1 MAVYGASTLLAMQP
15 CDPSS
20 VFFGFMGV
28 TSAIVFAN
36 MGAAY
41 GTAKSGV
48 GISSMGVMR
57 PDMVMRS
64 IIPVVMAGVMTED
77 MARYGASTVMAMQPC
92 DPSSAFFGFMGVTSA
107 IVFANMGA
115 AYGTAKSGVG
125 ISSMGVMRPDMVMR
139 SIIPVV
145 MAGVLGIYGLISFF
159 VIFPLVLL
167 VPWMKQAPLLR
178 GVRNDDGTALLRN
191 CKTCHSGM
199 SSQEELKRP
208 DGFNRINAFLHDQMC
223 RKVGL
228 LRKPMTRKVRWLLR
242 KLSPAAC
249 KPKKKRRRS
258 VNWARRRADDRKAPT
273 AQLQCVLRR
282 TPLESLR
289 RSAVDFALTSPSSA
303 VPLPERKTEVT
314 AKPKSYA
321 EAVSG
326 RKNEKTAGATGSK
339 LSLALRLWEGAWPK
353 DAVISQHKLQKQ
365 LENEETI
372 TATVALVHHKD
383 VQTLKDLASAHGYT
397 SCKLALVCA
406 DLEVAPKGHTTT
418 WLQLHVKDMAPQLRK
433 VAVTPLAAELPAMPS
448 VVVRQTQPITIV
460 EAKVIRVT
468 MRKSRLEEPSRWPKL
483 RTTPVPH
490 ILQTLCP
497 NGHGLIR
504 AYGWRKIID
513 DKGTIEGVTG
523 FLRVTKEV
531 VDNARDAKSGK
542 AGVFEYEY
550 KLPGLRLQDETDE
563 DYYLRALKTAGDK
576 GLAFRRGGGAYL
588 GARGAEVQDTD
599 KWKKATQWRLHGVPP
614 GWTGDQVVTWLDSD
628 GWTEPTIAM
637 PPLKKLGWVIRATPP
652 SEGWCHGIEIENG
665 KVVAL
670 SRYIVQRPQQQKSEA
685 MVKAGN
691 GFQRDPVTAKPPAPA
706 PKDGKTEE
714 MEVDGEDKMDEKGGM
729 NENDPLE
736 KTETRTE
743 AKNDIIAAAS
753 TPARSQ
759 VRTEAKN
766 DIDAKRASLSAPWG
780 LQELGP
786 GGDGDCGYRAIGVA
800 YGLSN
805 GETVEKVITEAKK
818 LGATLRAR
826 ATARLRQKKK
836 FKDSFAVDDMWTTGT
851 EDGPIP
857 TSYEE
862 WLIATARPRRWI
874 DGPGFAAAATVL
886 ARQILIFKF
895 VEGRWCRVAHYEPR
909 SSDAKA
915 KLQASR
921 LPVLPVFLRN
931 QHYTSVVPA
940 TEKAWPSEWSE
951 PLDGSLT
958 QQADCRGA
966 GKSTASAAPS
976 GNFDEADRILG
987 LARTFSS
994 SSSSASARTL
1004 RTCATWTHSAIA
1016 KNAALNVPA
1025 EVDKILANARNP
1037 GGSEFRWTCGECR
1050 LNLTADSRLQLSSRR
1065 TKHLQ
1070 NRHGGGQR
1078 DPNSRLNGSNFVF
1091 KVSEAIPE
1099 EQREWNCPLCKGGL
1113 PHMSRF
1119 DKLIA
1124 VQAHIKAEHPKQTP
1138 WKLYRLR
1145 RKRDPVLRKVR
1156 EENGAKIRKT
1166 FDEDALAGRTCTAN
1180 LPNWME
1186 WTGSLKGRRK
1196 RCGAFISCARCF
1208 KGQASLTGVKCSGKA
1223 KFVKP
1228 QAQKFWKLLRERGY
1242 MNPGLIATA
1251 WKTTT
1256 AVLDK
1261 YYGYADPASVAFTG
1275 PHLGSHNAYGS
1286 EGPRRRLSKG
1296 SVSLLTWCLNVS
1308 AATVA
1313 WQVLEDA
1320 AVENVDAIALQEVK
1334 LDAEELKAF
1343 GNRADSLGYAC
1354 FATRAKSRTK
1364 DDKEQGGAV
1373 FLVSKLYKS
1382 RIATKIVNNGG
1393 QATLV
1398 WVNGTLFGS
1407 CYAAHDSERLDFLQD
1422 LNTYVYAM
1430 DSQTVFHLMGDW
1442 NDEPDESPL
1451 AAALESAGGRVQ
1463 ATGAPTRWE
1472 GRRCIGYVITNAE
1485 KELANLREECAAY
1498 SDHKLL
1504 CWERPIRGEPRERW
1518 RLKKTTS
1525 YAPPSGCDVHRWQQ
1539 NVASAWPEVQQDVKP
1554 ATNRE
1559 QLGENTFDNSAVN
1572 SRLPSKSHSPTAAKM
1587 AKFPE
1592 APRIP
1597 EASAKADPLDECF
1610 ETRVWRNNLGRL
1622 KELARLEADEDQT
1635 AAKSNARQ
1643 ALADKLARAKKVDL
1657 ARPRPYEKSCQRKIS
1672 KWVKKIQ
1679 SSESAAYRWL
1689 DVRRGPPIHNIFDEE
1704 GEAATQ
1710 DIGEVLRVLVTH
1722 WRKVWHRSGPDL
1734 GNLHQLLEKVLGP
1747 KRKQQKWA
1755 HVSATELAREAKK
1768 QAGAAA
1774 SVDGWSGDEVVSF
1787 SIEIWEAVAAMFR
1800 DCERLGLAPEDL
1812 ANARQA
1818 HIPKEGK
1825 DVRETDGALHA
1836 AAMRPITV
1844 LSALWRV
1851 WGRAR
1856 LRNSDTA
1863 EWLESW
1869 LQPEICGGRR
1879 NVDALSSVIQLLE
1892 AACDNKFIATF
1903 DYSLAFDFTSP
1914 KLAAEI
1920 FEWLGMPIGTAN
1932 LILSVWESQRR
1943 VLQYAGE
1950 ANTNP
1955 EEVKTSLP
1963 QGDPWSLIAMA
1974 VVLLLPLL
1982 DLRRGPETT
1991 DIMLYVD
1998 DRAWAS
2004 TNASDCMNFGRK
2016 WKDWSSRLGL
2026 KENEAKEKYY
2036 HQNYA
2041 LALEEFAKVGA
2052 PPKTISGA
2060 PALLGEKKLDQAAL
2074 VARKARSLPLP
2085 ASRRLRIAAAEAVPK
2100 AAYGWLCEAPT
2111 EQMFAKVEDA
2121 IARAGP
2127 NPAMGDRDLKK
2138 LFRGHSASPY
2148 FMAGQQ
2154 VLMAAWRRAKRSK
2167 SLPGIWRDVGWVHTL
2182 CAFLQKIGCLEVAAW
2197 RWTTR
2202 LGGII
2207 DLDPSSEDFDQTSGA
2222 VGHNTREAWRQTLFE
2237 RWLARTDARTDSR
2250 QCQASAYN
2258 EQRCTLTRKLVAND
2272 THRFAVVTGA
2282 SVSPQKF
2289 EEVRGADWE
2298 HMVWKCEAS
2307 GKPPELAAPADLLQ
2321 RRLGWAS
2328 TARTRAYNFAVLDW
2342 MAEVLTS
2349 WSQSSSTFPLYG
2361 LIAAV
2366 IINGKM
2372 DAATYSAYS
2381 GYARLG
2387 AGLTVGMSSLAAGL
2401 AIGIVGDAGVRTNAQ
2416 QPRLFVGMILILIF
2430 LEALGLYGLIV
2441 GLVVA
2446 STAEGKGKGLLEQG
2460 AISHSYP
2467 FSVSDIFVQTEAL
2480 VFYLVNV
2487 CQCAPLYVN
2496 PQRIMLRGVESC
2508 LYQTPEVW
2516 TLADKVGHAGD
2527 LCWFLADV
2535 GWTLLIPYITI
2546 PASLSALTLIGLALC
2561 MRGRR
2566 KPADMLPEV
2575 VNVVWLCGNVIWGLE
2590 EFLWD
2595 SQDPEM
2601 PYAWTP
2607 VLGEN
2612 PAIYALIEGHFVKSF
2627 FYLGPA
2633 LWAGW
2638 FVYFMW
2644 RRRRRR
2650 DVDDEGSGP
2659 AAASLQMSSH
2669 VVTRAMMD
2677 LFWCYGLMW
2686 PALLSNLATVALLL
2700 ISAGVETGV
2709 GWHGIDRSDFAWVCW
2724 TLSNF
2729 TWIISELSEYS
2740 DEIRLILRLSQE
2752 ASPAWTFW
2760 CYLRLIKL

>member
-20 VFFGFMGV
+20 
-28 TSAIVFAN
+28 
-36 MGAAY
+36 
-41 GTAKSGV
+41 
-48 GISSMGVMR
+48 
-57 PDMVMRS
+57 
-64 IIPVVMAGVMTED
+64 
-77 MARYGASTVMAMQPC
+77 
-92 DPSSAFFGFMGVTSA
+92 AFFGFMGVTFA

-145 MAGVLGIYGLISFF
+145 MAGVLGIYGLIT
-159 VIFPLVLL
+159 PYLCY
-167 VPWMKQAPLLR
+167 MDAQHHCQEC
-178 GVRNDDGTALLRN
+178 G
-191 CKTCHSGM
+191 
-199 SSQEELKRP
+199 SQ
-208 DGFNRINAFLHDQMC
+208 C
-223 RKVGL
+223 
-228 LRKPMTRKVRWLLR
+228 
-242 KLSPAAC
+242 
-249 KPKKKRRRS
+249 
-258 VNWARRRADDRKAPT
+258 AR
-273 AQLQCVLRR
+273 
-282 TPLESLR
+282 
-289 RSAVDFALTSPSSA
+289 
-303 VPLPERKTEVT
+303 
-314 AKPKSYA
+314 
-321 EAVSG
+321 
-326 RKNEKTAGATGSK
+326 
-339 LSLALRLWEGAWPK
+339 
-353 DAVISQHKLQKQ
+353 
-365 LENEETI
+365 
-372 TATVALVHHKD
+372 
-383 VQTLKDLASAHGYT
+383 
-397 SCKLALVCA
+397 
-406 DLEVAPKGHTTT
+406 
-418 WLQLHVKDMAPQLRK
+418 
-433 VAVTPLAAELPAMPS
+433 
-448 VVVRQTQPITIV
+448 
-460 EAKVIRVT
+460 
-468 MRKSRLEEPSRWPKL
+468 
-483 RTTPVPH
+483 
-490 ILQTLCP
+490 
-497 NGHGLIR
+497 
-504 AYGWRKIID
+504 
-513 DKGTIEGVTG
+513 
-523 FLRVTKEV
+523 
-531 VDNARDAKSGK
+531 
-542 AGVFEYEY
+542 
-550 KLPGLRLQDETDE
+550 
-563 DYYLRALKTAGDK
+563 
-576 GLAFRRGGGAYL
+576 
-588 GARGAEVQDTD
+588 
-599 KWKKATQWRLHGVPP
+599 
-614 GWTGDQVVTWLDSD
+614 
-628 GWTEPTIAM
+628 
-637 PPLKKLGWVIRATPP
+637 
-652 SEGWCHGIEIENG
+652 
-665 KVVAL
+665 
-670 SRYIVQRPQQQKSEA
+670 
-685 MVKAGN
+685 
-691 GFQRDPVTAKPPAPA
+691 
-706 PKDGKTEE
+706 
-714 MEVDGEDKMDEKGGM
+714 
-729 NENDPLE
+729 
-736 KTETRTE
+736 
-743 AKNDIIAAAS
+743 
-753 TPARSQ
+753 
-759 VRTEAKN
+759 
-766 DIDAKRASLSAPWG
+766 
-780 LQELGP
+780 
-786 GGDGDCGYRAIGVA
+786 
-800 YGLSN
+800 
-805 GETVEKVITEAKK
+805 
-818 LGATLRAR
+818 
-826 ATARLRQKKK
+826 
-836 FKDSFAVDDMWTTGT
+836 
-851 EDGPIP
+851 
-857 TSYEE
+857 
-862 WLIATARPRRWI
+862 
-874 DGPGFAAAATVL
+874 
-886 ARQILIFKF
+886 
-895 VEGRWCRVAHYEPR
+895 
-909 SSDAKA
+909 
-915 KLQASR
+915 
-921 LPVLPVFLRN
+921 
-931 QHYTSVVPA
+931 
-940 TEKAWPSEWSE
+940 
-951 PLDGSLT
+951 
-958 QQADCRGA
+958 
-966 GKSTASAAPS
+966 
-976 GNFDEADRILG
+976 
-987 LARTFSS
+987 
-994 SSSSASARTL
+994 
-1004 RTCATWTHSAIA
+1004 
-1016 KNAALNVPA
+1016 
-1025 EVDKILANARNP
+1025 
-1037 GGSEFRWTCGECR
+1037 GGSEFRWTCGECQ

-1138 WKLYRLR
+1138 WKLYNLR
-1145 RKRDPVLRKVR
+1145 RKRDPVLRKVQ

-1166 FDEDALAGRTCTAN
+1166 FDARRACGKDVYGKLGHKTVAVE
-1180 LPNWME
+1180 PNWME

-1228 QAQKFWKLLRERGY
+1228 QAQKFWKLLGERGY

-1343 GNRADSLGYAC
+1343 GGRADSLGYAC

-1430 DSQTVFHLMGDW
+1430 DSQTMFHLMGDW

-1472 GRRCIGYVITNAE
+1472 GRRCIDYVITNAE

-1504 CWERPIRGEPRERW
+1504 SWESPIRGEPRERW

-1525 YAPPSGCDVHRWQQ
+1525 YAPPSGCDVRRWQQ
-1539 NVASAWPEVQQDVKP
+1539 NVASAWPEVQQDVKS

-1559 QLGENTFDNSAVN
+1559 QLGENF
-1572 SRLPSKSHSPTAAKM
+1572 RQLCGQLEAAFKI
-1587 AKFPE
+1587 AFANCSEDGK
-1592 APRIP
+1592 RIP

-1643 ALADKLARAKKVDL
+1643 VLADKLARAKKV
-1657 ARPRPYEKSCQRKIS
+1657 ARIETLLESLRKDKLSTKIS
-1672 KWVKKIQ
+1672 KW
-1679 SSESAAYRWL
+1679 L
-1689 DVRRGPPIHNIFDEE
+1689 DVRQGPPIHNIFDEE
-1704 GEAATQ
+1704 GESATQ

-1755 HVSATELAREAKK
+1755 HVSATELAKEAKK

-1787 SIEIWEAVAAMFR
+1787 SIEMWEAIAAMSR

-1812 ANARQA
+1812 ANAREA

-1920 FEWLGMPIGTAN
+1920 FEWLGMPIG
-1932 LILSVWESQRR
+1932 
-1943 VLQYAGE
+1943 
-1950 ANTNP
+1950 
-1955 EEVKTSLP
+1955 
-1963 QGDPWSLIAMA
+1963 DPWSLIAMA

-1998 DRAWAS
+1998 DRALAS

-2060 PALLGEKKLDQAAL
+2060 PALLGVELAPETGRPFTDKEKKKLDQAAL
-2074 VARKARSLPLP
+2074 VAR
-2085 ASRRLRIAAAEAVPK
+2085 
-2100 AAYGWLCEAPT
+2100 
-2111 EQMFAKVEDA
+2111 KVEDA

-2167 SLPGIWRDVGWVHTL
+2167 AVPGIWRDVGWVHTL
-2182 CAFLQKIGCLEVAAW
+2182 CIFLQKIGCLEVAAW

-2289 EEVRGADWE
+2289 EVMLSGKNRRNGREPNTILCPWCKEVRGADWE

-2307 GKPPELAAPADLLQ
+2307 GKPPELAAPTDLLQ

-2342 MAEVLTS
+2342 MAEVRQRILEAA
-2349 WSQSSSTFPLYG
+2349 SQSSGRVRRLVEKKKLDQAALVARKARSLPLPASRRLRIAAAKAVPKAAYGWLCEAPTEQMFAKVEDAIARAGPNPAMGDRDLKKLFRGHSASPYFMAGQQVLMAAWRRAKRSKSLPGIWRDVGWVHTLCTFLQKIGCLEVAAWRWTTRLGGIIDLDPSSEDFDQTSGAVGHNTREAWRQTLFERWLARTDARTDSRQCQASAYNEQRCTLTRKLVANDTHTFAVVTGASVSPQKFEVMLSRKNRRNGREPNTILCPWCKEVRGADWEHMVWKCEASGKPPELAAPTDLLQRRLGWASTARTRAYNFAVLDWMAEVRQRILEESFPLTLAFDPGPDFVVTVIIYLTLYG
-2361 LIAAV
+2361 LITAV

-2372 DAATYSAYS
+2372 DAATYSAHS

-2401 AIGIVGDAGVRTNAQ
+2401 AIGVVGDAGVRANAQ

-2430 LEALGLYGLIV
+2430 AEALGLYGLIV

-2446 STAEGKGKGLLEQG
+2446 STAEGKGKGLC
-2460 AISHSYP
+2460 SPY
-2467 FSVSDIFVQTEAL
+2467 
-2480 VFYLVNV
+2480 NV
-2487 CQCAPLYVN
+2487 
-2496 PQRIMLRGVESC
+2496 
-2508 LYQTPEVW
+2508 
-2516 TLADKVGHAGD
+2516 
-2527 LCWFLADV
+2527 
-2535 GWTLLIPYITI
+2535 
-2546 PASLSALTLIGLALC
+2546 
-2561 MRGRR
+2561 
-2566 KPADMLPEV
+2566 
-2575 VNVVWLCGNVIWGLE
+2575 
-2590 EFLWD
+2590 
-2595 SQDPEM
+2595 
-2601 PYAWTP
+2601 
-2607 VLGEN
+2607 
-2612 PAIYALIEGHFVKSF
+2612 
-2627 FYLGPA
+2627 
-2633 LWAGW
+2633 
-2638 FVYFMW
+2638 
-2644 RRRRRR
+2644 
-2650 DVDDEGSGP
+2650 
-2659 AAASLQMSSH
+2659 
-2669 VVTRAMMD
+2669 
-2677 LFWCYGLMW
+2677 
-2686 PALLSNLATVALLL
+2686 
-2700 ISAGVETGV
+2700 
-2709 GWHGIDRSDFAWVCW
+2709 
-2724 TLSNF
+2724 
-2729 TWIISELSEYS
+2729 
-2740 DEIRLILRLSQE
+2740 
-2752 ASPAWTFW
+2752 
-2760 CYLRLIKL
+2760 